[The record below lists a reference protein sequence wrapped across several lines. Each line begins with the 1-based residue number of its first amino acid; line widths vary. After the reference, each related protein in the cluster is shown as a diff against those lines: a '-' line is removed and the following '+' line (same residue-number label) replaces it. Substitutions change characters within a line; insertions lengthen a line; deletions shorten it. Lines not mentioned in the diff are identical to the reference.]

1 MNDTNGIDI
10 YLTSI
15 NELENGWLEIR
26 SFPFCNGRNLAGAN
40 FAVSFR
46 QCIIGQ
52 PS

>member
-26 SFPFCNGRNLAGAN
+26 SFPFCVGATWQ
-40 FAVSFR
+40 VR
-46 QCIIGQ
+46 TLL
-52 PS
+52 

>member
-1 MNDTNGIDI
+1 MRKALGIDI

-26 SFPFCNGRNLAGAN
+26 SFPFCNGRNLAGA

-46 QCIIGQ
+46 ECIFGHI
-52 PS
+52 